1 MLDNVFFFLKTK
13 DQVQYLHGMMSI
25 QQALDALQAC
35 HFTAMPVIDQEGKY
49 IGTLSEGD
57 CLWYIL
63 KHPEDKQSPIHK
75 LLRPEFMKACTINE
89 PIDVLFKLSLAQ
101 NFVPIVDDRHI
112 FIGIVT
118 RQKILSFLM
127 EQIKD
132 AQIIIQNKEN

>member
-13 DQVQYLHGMMSI
+13 DQVQFLYGMMSLS
-25 QQALDALQAC
+25 QALDALQAC
-35 HFTAMPVIDQEGKY
+35 HFTAMPVINQEGEY

-63 KHPEDKQSPIHK
+63 EHPDDKESPIQD
-75 LLRPEFMKACTINE
+75 LLRDDYMTACTINE
-89 PIDVLFKLSLAQ
+89 PIADLFQRSLKQ
-101 NFVPIVDDRHI
+101 NFVPIVDDRNI

-127 EQIKD
+127 EQLKD
-132 AQIIIQNKEN
+132 AQIIIQTKEN